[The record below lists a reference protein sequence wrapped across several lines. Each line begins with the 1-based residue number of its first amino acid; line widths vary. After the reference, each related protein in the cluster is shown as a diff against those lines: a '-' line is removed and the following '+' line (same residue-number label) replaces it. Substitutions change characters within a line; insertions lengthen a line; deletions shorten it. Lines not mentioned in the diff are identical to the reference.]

1 MTTIADVQR
10 LGEAKLDDAI
20 RGYIGGGAGEEQT
33 LGENITAFRRFRFRP
48 RVLVDVSM
56 PSTST
61 VVLRETIAF
70 PIGLA
75 PTAAQRIAHV
85 EGEIAAAQAAQ
96 EARTLMI
103 LSSMSST
110 TIEDVRSSAPDL
122 LLWQQIYLFRNRS
135 LTESLV
141 RRAEKQG
148 FAAIVVTIDA
158 SIPGQ
163 AAVAAKSQFCLP
175 NDVTLAN
182 LEASLPGHSFSYDAS
197 SEGYLP
203 KYRSASVTWDD
214 VLWLRSITS
223 LPRVAKGI
231 LTAQAAID
239 ALRHGA
245 AGVIV
250 SNHGGRVLGG
260 TPAAI
265 EALPEVVAAVGDR
278 LEVYVDGGVRSGTD
292 VAKALSL
299 GARAVFV
306 GRPVLWGL
314 AYNGKRGVN
323 KVLSILQDEFVHT
336 IQLLGQKGGQQG
348 TQYIARRVRAHNT
361 TTRLS

>member
-1 MTTIADVQR
+1 MPNDPSPAQTAITKAVVRQILTCLPLEEMEGGMTTIADVQR
-10 LGEAKLDDAI
+10 IGEAKLDDAI

-33 LGENITAFRRFRFRP
+33 LRDNITAFRRFRFRP

-61 VVLRETIAF
+61 VVLGETIAV

-96 EARTLMI
+96 KARTLMI

-110 TIEDVRSSAPDL
+110 TIEDVRASAPDL

-141 RRAEKQG
+141 RRAENQG
-148 FAAIVVTIDA
+148 FAAIVVTVDS
-158 SIPGQ
+158 SIPEQ
-163 AAVAAKSQFCLP
+163 AVVAAKSRFRLP
-175 NDVTLAN
+175 NGVTLAN
-182 LEASLPGHSFSYDAS
+182 LEASLPGHCFSYDAS

-223 LPRVAKGI
+223 LPIVAKGI
-231 LTAQAAID
+231 ITAQAAIE
-239 ALRHGA
+239 ALNHGA
-245 AGVIV
+245 AAVIV
-250 SNHGGRVLGG
+250 SNHGGRVLDG
-260 TPAAI
+260 TPAA
-265 EALPEVVAAVGDR
+265 V
-278 LEVYVDGGVRSGTD
+278 
-292 VAKALSL
+292 
-299 GARAVFV
+299 
-306 GRPVLWGL
+306 W
-314 AYNGKRGVN
+314 
-323 KVLSILQDEFVHT
+323 
-336 IQLLGQKGGQQG
+336 
-348 TQYIARRVRAHNT
+348 
-361 TTRLS
+361 